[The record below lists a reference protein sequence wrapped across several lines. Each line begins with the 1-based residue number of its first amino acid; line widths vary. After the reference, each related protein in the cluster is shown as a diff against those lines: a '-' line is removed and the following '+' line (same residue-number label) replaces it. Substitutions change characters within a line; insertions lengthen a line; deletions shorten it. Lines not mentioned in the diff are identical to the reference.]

1 MNQIQKIKKIMKLP
15 TKNNYSF
22 KTFLSFIALTFILA
36 SCGSSD
42 TSSEET
48 TFYKKESVSPKKLEV
63 SIEASGVI
71 EAISSVEIKSKASG
85 EVLYLGAEVG
95 DFVEKGSMLGQ
106 IDQRTPKNIL
116 DQAKS
121 DLEASKVRLTNAKS
135 QSERGEELHL
145 KGSISDKDYEDIQE
159 NFAQARSTLVR
170 TQVTF
175 ENAKIALDDTV
186 VRSPVRGTVISRPV
200 EVGQVISS
208 PTSAVGGG
216 TVLMTMADLSK
227 VRVRALVD
235 EIDVGKVEIGQ
246 KVSIKVSAYRD
257 KEFIG
262 IVSKIE
268 PKARVE
274 QNVTTFP
281 VLIDINNDSN
291 LLLLGMNT
299 DVVIEILSKDV
310 TVTAPSMSLR
320 TRKDIYSAAS
330 LMQME
335 KEDVDNFLIDKV
347 SGENFNKFIVI
358 KDSRNGPDLTWV
370 EIGISDLSNVEIV
383 NGLDVGDVIFILPS
397 MSLVEYQKRFKERVN
412 RSFSFGA

>member
-1 MNQIQKIKKIMKLP
+1 MKLS
-15 TKNNYSF
+15 TNNNYSF

-85 EVLYLGAEVG
+85 EVLFLGAEVG

-159 NFAQARSTLVR
+159 NFTQARSTLVR

-299 DVVIEILSKDV
+299 DVVIEILNKDV

-335 KEDVDNFLIDKV
+335 KEDVDNFLVDKV

-358 KDSRNGPDLTWV
+358 KDSKNGPDLTWV

-383 NGLDVGDVIFILPS
+383 NGLDVGDVIYILPS
-397 MSLVEYQKRFKERVN
+397 MSLIEYQKRFKERVN